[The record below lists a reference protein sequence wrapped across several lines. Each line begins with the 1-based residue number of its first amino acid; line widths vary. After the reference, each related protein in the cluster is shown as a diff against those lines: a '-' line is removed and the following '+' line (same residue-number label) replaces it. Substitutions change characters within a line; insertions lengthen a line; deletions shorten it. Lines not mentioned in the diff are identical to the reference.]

1 MARIL
6 LRSGKDPFTP
16 IPPENALANYRRG
29 VFGRNV
35 GNFVFTDAVHRI
47 ISTPDTDVVS
57 NSYLSERPG
66 VTRHYIERINDEF
79 DAFVIPLAN
88 AFRPKFLDNLRRL
101 TKVIEGMRIPTVV
114 VGVGVAG
121 GVGSLDNPLPTDS
134 PELTAAV
141 QRFVNAVLERSGS
154 IGVRGEFTRDYLAQ
168 LGYGDEHVDV
178 VGCPSLFRDGD
189 GLRIEKRAA
198 QITAD
203 SEFTINISPYVRA
216 MQNIGQRHAEKYRRM
231 IYIPQDDTALELLL
245 WGNDPEPVG
254 SLRLP
259 QHTGHV
265 LYQENRIRFFV
276 DTVTW
281 MQFLARQ
288 DFSFGTRIHGNI
300 VALSAGTPAHV
311 LAHDARTLELARYHD
326 IPHTLVRDLPENV
339 DAADLYAESDYT
351 AFNAGH
357 ARRFRVF
364 ADFLERNGV
373 HHVFE
378 PGLANPEYD
387 ARLAAVDFPPPVQ
400 NLLSTD
406 DGYRQ
411 VIAERVAKLYDVAGP
426 KAVRRTYTPEYPFP
440 LSRSLDLRS
449 PTPEATA
456 RRDQLRGARD
466 RVRGL
471 FRR

>member
-29 VFGRNV
+29 VWGRNV

-47 ISTPDTDVVS
+47 ISTPDTEVVS

-66 VTRHYIERINDEF
+66 VTRHYIDRINDEF

-88 AFRPKFLDNLRRL
+88 AFRPKFLDNLTRL
-101 TKVIEGMRIPTVV
+101 TKVVEGLRIPTVV

-134 PELTAAV
+134 AELTTAV
-141 QRFVNAVLERSGS
+141 QRFVSAVLERSGS
-154 IGVRGEFTRDYLAQ
+154 IGVRGDFTREYLAR

-178 VGCPSLFRDGD
+178 VGCPSLFRDGE

-198 QITAD
+198 SLTPD

-216 MQNIGQRHAEKYRRM
+216 MQEIGQRHAEKYGRM
-231 IYIPQDDTALELLL
+231 IYIPQDDTTLELLL
-245 WGNDPEPVG
+245 WGKDLEPRGPE
-254 SLRLP
+254 RLP
-259 QHTGHV
+259 QHTGH
-265 LYQENRIRFFV
+265 LMYRENRIRFFV

-311 LAHDARTLELARYHD
+311 LAHDARTLELARFHD
-326 IPHTLVRDLPENV
+326 IPHTLVPDLPEKV
-339 DAADLYAESDYT
+339 DAADLYEQSDYT
-351 AFNAGH
+351 TFNTGH
-357 ARRFRVF
+357 AQRFRDFVG
-364 ADFLERNGV
+364 FLERNGV
-373 HHVFE
+373 RHVFE
-378 PGLANPEYD
+378 PGLENPDYD
-387 ARLAAVDFPPPVQ
+387 ARLAAVEFPPPVQ

-406 DGYRQ
+406 PEYRE
-411 VIAERVAKLYDVAGP
+411 VIAERVAKLYGAAGP
-426 KAVRRTYTPEYPFP
+426 KAVRSTYKPEYPF
-440 LSRSLDLRS
+440 
-449 PTPEATA
+449 
-456 RRDQLRGARD
+456 
-466 RVRGL
+466 
-471 FRR
+471 